1 MLRSDD
7 FVTGEE
13 RGCRIRP
20 LMHSRTRGFTA

>member
-20 LMHSRTRGFTA
+20 LMQSRTKALAA